1 MNVKPQSGNLRN
13 GSASIQHLETLQE
26 LVDLRDAIKAKVEHN
41 RIGTYYPD
49 SGPLRRELYPQ
60 HVKFFEAGTTYR
72 ERLFLAANRVG
83 KTEGV
88 GAYETTLHLT
98 GRYPNWWKGKRFMEP
113 IDAWA
118 AGDTSKTVHLEI
130 IQPKLLGR
138 SGDPGTGMIP
148 ADAIIRQLPKMGV
161 PDGVEKIEVRHVSGG
176 ISRLTLKTY
185 EQGRKSFQGTE
196 KHLVWLDEECP
207 QDIYTECL
215 MRTMKTA
222 HFPGGIIMLTF
233 TPLSG
238 LTPLVLEFMPHLKTT
253 ESM

>member
-1 MNVKPQSGNLRN
+1 MKELV
-13 GSASIQHLETLQE
+13 ETLEVLKQRNE
-26 LVDLRDAIKAKVEHN
+26 QN
-41 RIGTYYPD
+41 RISTYYPD
-49 SGPLRRELYPQ
+49 TGPLRRQLYPQ
-60 HVKFFEAGTTYR
+60 HMKFFEAGKYHR

-98 GRYPNWWKGKRFMEP
+98 GRYPHWWKGKRFAEP
-113 IDAWA
+113 IDAWV

-138 SGDPGTGMIP
+138 AGEVGTGMIP
-148 ADAIIRQLPKMGV
+148 ADSIVRCMPKMGV
-161 PDGVEKIEVRHVSGG
+161 PDGVERIEVRHVSGG
-176 ISRLTLKTY
+176 VSRLTLKTY

-215 MRTMKTA
+215 LRTMKTTL
-222 HFPGGIIMLTF
+222 FPGGIILLTF
-233 TPLSG
+233 TPLLG
-238 LTPLVLEFMPHLKTT
+238 LTPLVLEFMPHLKPV
-253 ESM
+253 ESLWQISNLLKS